1 MSTEEPNFSKET
13 VEKSNPEQN
22 EQIDEADRHLPVAN
36 ISRIMKRVLPSNAQV
51 SKVILSYL

>member
-1 MSTEEPNFSKET
+1 MSTEEPNFSKEA
-13 VEKSNPEQN
+13 VEKSNHEQN

-51 SKVILSYL
+51 SKVILS